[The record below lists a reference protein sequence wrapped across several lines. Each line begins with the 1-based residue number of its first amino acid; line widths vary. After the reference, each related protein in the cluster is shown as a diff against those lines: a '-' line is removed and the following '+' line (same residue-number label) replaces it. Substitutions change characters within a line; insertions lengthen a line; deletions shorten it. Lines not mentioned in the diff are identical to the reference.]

1 MLKRLDNHVI
11 VRVLEILLTI
21 GLIFTG
27 LFRLEVSPQRTYHV
41 HIQTSDVV
49 VVIANVLVL
58 LVMLLLELFDCT
70 VLLGLDL
77 GDLGLAPSFHVL
89 SQTGHLR
96 LVLFLDFTCNAL
108 MLFSLLGG
116 QGIIVLGESVTV
128 LSLPH
133 LLLFLLDFE
142 SAQVLLQLSL
152 IDTVFVFAI
161 LQLYLRLLLHHGLLV
176 KVLEHEML

>member
-11 VRVLEILLTI
+11 VGVLERLLTI

-27 LFRLEVSPQRTYHV
+27 LFRLEVSPQRADHV
-41 HIQTSDVV
+41 HVQTSDVV

-142 SAQVLLQLSL
+142 CAQVLLQLSL
-152 IDTVFVFAI
+152 IDTVLVFAV
-161 LQLYLRLLLHHGLLV
+161 LQLNLRLLLHHGLLV